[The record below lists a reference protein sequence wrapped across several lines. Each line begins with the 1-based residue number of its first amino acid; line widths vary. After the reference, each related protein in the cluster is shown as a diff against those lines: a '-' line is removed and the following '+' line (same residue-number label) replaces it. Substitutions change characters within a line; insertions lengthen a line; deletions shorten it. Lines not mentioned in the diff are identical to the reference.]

1 MFPGPRGAPLRP
13 NNWRKRDFGPAVE
26 RSGLAP
32 LSPHDLRHTAAS
44 FLIAEGANPWMLAE
58 ILGHRDTRMIDLVYG
73 HLFERDREALRQRMS
88 RRARD
93 GSNGN
98 ERRLTRTRPEGHSR

>member
-1 MFPGPRGAPLRP
+1 MTYA
-13 NNWRKRDFGPAVE
+13 
-26 RSGLAP
+26 
-32 LSPHDLRHTAAS
+32 TQQAS

-73 HLFERDREALRQRMS
+73 HLFEGPGGLRQRMS

-93 GSNGN
+93 SSNGISGDA
-98 ERRLTRTRPEGHSR
+98 RRLPRTSRAGG